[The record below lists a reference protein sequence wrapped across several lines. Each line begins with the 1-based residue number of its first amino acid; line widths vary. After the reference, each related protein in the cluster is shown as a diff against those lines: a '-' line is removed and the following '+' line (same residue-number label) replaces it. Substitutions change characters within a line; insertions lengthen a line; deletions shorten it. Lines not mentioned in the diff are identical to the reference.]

1 MRLGVRCEGVK
12 AAAFGVKA
20 AVLRPGLGALLRRLD
35 LADAEL
41 SVLLTDDDGIQA
53 LNRQWRGVDAPTD
66 VLSFAFGE
74 VEGPG
79 DDVLGDIV
87 ISLPTAARQAAEHG
101 HGVEDELWVLLVHG
115 LLHLLGYDHQDP
127 AEAAEMAE
135 AEVKL
140 LSGLRAGQGA
150 GLVERGGGGG
160 PGS

>member
-1 MRLGVRCEGVK
+1 MRLGVRSEGVK

-20 AVLRPGLGALLRRLD
+20 AALRPGLGALLRRLD
-35 LADAEL
+35 LAEAEL

-53 LNRQWRGVDAPTD
+53 LNRQWRGVDTPTD

-79 DDVLGDIV
+79 EDVLGDIV

-115 LLHLLGYDHQDP
+115 LLHLLGYDHQDDEEEREMV
-127 AEAAEMAE
+127 AKTRELEQAAAR
-135 AEVKL
+135 
-140 LSGLRAGQGA
+140 RASA
-150 GLVERGGGGG
+150 
-160 PGS
+160 